1 MTQKEIDHLAQQLA
15 DRAFDREY
23 GWLGGSIYATY
34 IEEGHGVHSS
44 FELRP
49 KYQDLYQ
56 DLYEDYLK
64 KLNNRYGLGDNKN
77 KTD

>member
-1 MTQKEIDHLAQQLA
+1 MTQKEVEHLAQQLA

-23 GWLGGSIYATY
+23 GWLGSSVYARY
-34 IEEGHGVHSS
+34 MEEGHGYHTS

-49 KYQDLYQ
+49 KYQDIYD
-56 DLYEDYLK
+56 DLYCDYLI
-64 KLNNRYGLGDNKN
+64 KLNNRYGFGTDKE